1 MYAVSPVVLMEIEQF
16 FFLFEVFW
24 CVSII
29 PTKLSISF
37 MLMRI
42 AGPKKMFVQS
52 LWVVSALFTIM
63 NMIAFFYIIFECTP
77 VSCVFLPHLRPHLK
91 R

>member
-1 MYAVSPVVLMEIEQF
+1 MEIEQF

-42 AGPKKMFVQS
+42 AGPKRTFVRS
-52 LWVVSALFTIM
+52 LWAVSALFTTM
-63 NMIAFFYIIFECTP
+63 NMIAFFYIIFECKP
-77 VSCVFLPHLRPHLK
+77 VSYVFLDRLRFV
-91 R
+91 